1 MRTIFYPVP
10 CYRVPYGVAPCT
22 TSTLSHMEA
31 FLVVLFFLHWR
42 RFRSSYAGLYVKGG
56 IARYSAV
63 HCSDQL
69 CLRGFLLLDW

>member
-31 FLVVLFFLHWR
+31 FLVVLFFLHWWR
-42 RFRSSYAGLYVKGG
+42 VSVRHTRVYM
-56 IARYSAV
+56 
-63 HCSDQL
+63 
-69 CLRGFLLLDW
+69 